1 MTVTLH
7 EPMPLRRHEIEHP
20 VTAPPA
26 NLDIDRSLPLLERLW
41 GSPLFRRAA
50 LLVLLAVIW
59 QLYAVHLGNSLMFP
73 PFTETLA
80 ALWNGL
86 LHGPLLARTLMSLS
100 VLLTAYAIG
109 VALAAVFVTLAVST
123 VVGQD
128 LLTTLT
134 AMFNPLPA
142 IALLPLAMLWF
153 GLGQGSLI
161 FVIVHSVVWAVALNA
176 LSGFTSVNET
186 LRMSGQNYGLRGA
199 RYVILILIP
208 AALPA
213 IIAGLKVG
221 WAFAWRTIIAA
232 ELVFGATSRSGGLGW
247 YIYQNRNELE
257 TPSVFAGLFVVIII
271 GLVVESLVFRTIE
284 NRTVRRWGMQR

>member
-1 MTVTLH
+1 MSTIPQVSMTDR
-7 EPMPLRRHEIEHP
+7 PEIDIP
-20 VTAPPA
+20 VTAPPI
-26 NLDIDRSLPLLERLW
+26 NLDVERRLPLFERLL
-41 GSPLFRRAA
+41 SSAFFRRAL
-50 LLVLLAVIW
+50 LLVLLAAIW
-59 QLYAVHLGNSLMFP
+59 QIYAWRLYDSLMFP
-73 PFTETLA
+73 SFSETSS
-80 ALWNGL
+80 ALWNGVA
-86 LHGPLLARTLMSLS
+86 HGPLLARTFSSLT
-100 VLLTAYAIG
+100 VLLAAYAIG
-109 VALAAVFVTLAVST
+109 VALAAALVTFAVSS

-153 GLGQGSLI
+153 GLGRGALI

-186 LRMSGQNYGLRGA
+186 LKMSGQNYGLRGA
-199 RYVILILIP
+199 RYVLQILIP
-208 AALPA
+208 AALPS

-232 ELVFGATSRSGGLGW
+232 ELVFGTTSRSGGLGW
-247 YIYQNRNELE
+247 YIYQNRNELD

-271 GLVVESLVFRTIE
+271 GLVVESLIFRTLE

>member
-1 MTVTLH
+1 
-7 EPMPLRRHEIEHP
+7 MPPVQQIPYRPEIEIP
-20 VTAPPA
+20 VTPPPA
-26 NLDIDRSLPLLERLW
+26 NLDVERRLPFFERLW
-41 GSPLFRRAA
+41 SSAFFRRTA
-50 LLVLLAVIW
+50 LLLLLAAIW
-59 QLYAVHLGNSLMFP
+59 QVYAWRLNNSLMFP
-73 PFTETLA
+73 PFSETIS

-86 LHGPLLARTLMSLS
+86 VHGPLLARTLSSLV
-100 VLLTAYAIG
+100 VLLAAYAIG
-109 VALAAVFVTLAVST
+109 VALAAALVTFAVSS

-128 LLTTLT
+128 LLSTLT

-153 GLGQGSLI
+153 GLGQGALI

-186 LRMSGQNYGLRGA
+186 LRMSGQNYGLRGV
-199 RYVILILIP
+199 RYVLQILIP
-208 AALPA
+208 AALPS

-232 ELVFGATSRSGGLGW
+232 ELVFGTTSRSGGLGW

-257 TPSVFAGLFVVIII
+257 TPSVFAGLFVVIVI
-271 GLVVESLVFRTIE
+271 GLIVESLIFRTLE

>member
-1 MTVTLH
+1 MSMIQHASVVGR
-7 EPMPLRRHEIEHP
+7 PEIDIP
-20 VTAPPA
+20 VTPPPA
-26 NLDIDRSLPLLERLW
+26 NLDVERRLPFFERLW
-41 GSPLFRRAA
+41 SSALFRRIA
-50 LLVLLAVIW
+50 LLVVLALIW
-59 QLYAVHLGNSLMFP
+59 QVYAWRLNNSLMFP
-73 PFTETLA
+73 PFTETIS
-80 ALWNGL
+80 ALWDGV
-86 LHGPLLARTLMSLS
+86 LHGPLLARTFASLT

-109 VALAAVFVTLAVST
+109 VALAAAFVTFAVSS

-153 GLGQGSLI
+153 GLGQGALV

-199 RYVILILIP
+199 RYVLQILIP
-208 AALPA
+208 AALPS

-232 ELVFGATSRSGGLGW
+232 ELVFGTTSRSGGLGW

-257 TPSVFAGLFVVIII
+257 TPSVFAGLFVVIVI
-271 GLVVESLVFRTIE
+271 GLVVESLIFRTIE
-284 NRTVRRWGMQR
+284 NNTVRRWGMQR

>member
-1 MTVTLH
+1 MAV
-7 EPMPLRRHEIEHP
+7 MAQGRAARRPEIEFP
-20 VTAPPA
+20 VSAPPA
-26 NLDIDRSLPLLERLW
+26 NLDVERRLPFFERLL
-41 GSPLFRRAA
+41 SSAFFRRAA
-50 LLVLLAVIW
+50 LLVLIAAVW
-59 QLYAVHLGNSLMFP
+59 QVYAWRLDNSLMFP
-73 PFTETLA
+73 PFSETIS

-86 LHGPLLARTLMSLS
+86 FHGPLLARTLSSLG

-109 VALAAVFVTLAVST
+109 IALAAILVTFAVSS

-186 LRMSGQNYGLRGA
+186 LRMSGKNYGLRGA
-199 RYVILILIP
+199 RYVIQILIP
-208 AALPA
+208 AALPS

-257 TPSVFAGLFVVIII
+257 TPSVFAGLFVVIVI
-271 GLVVESLVFRTIE
+271 GLVVESLVFRTLE
-284 NRTVRRWGMQR
+284 NHTVRRWGMQR